1 MFKRSLWIALGLVAL
16 VVFFTVMPTGT
27 NASDVLDGYQNT
39 LSLTRSGTLPY
50 QFMDVIEAKD
60 PLLVEVE
67 NKAGSHVDYL
77 WVTDDGTPIT
87 MEQTKVSST
96 FPYRGGDVTKGD
108 YTGSGTWHN
117 GTDFT
122 TSAGNDQR
130 IWQVAIWGG
139 TVVEAEM
146 NGTDRSYGYTVV
158 IDHGNGFYTR
168 YAHMGYGIG
177 YYPEGNRPTSKS
189 WENQYA
195 PGATTTGYEKLGVSS
210 LCVKEGDVVQAGDR
224 LGTYGTTGHSSNP
237 HAHVEMFLTTSG
249 AHNQGTRWRAGVSN
263 ILLLGKD
270 ISEINWYKTKTRDGA
285 LWEDITDAEIPVGE
299 EQSS

>member
-1 MFKRSLWIALGLVAL
+1 
-16 VVFFTVMPTGT
+16 
-27 NASDVLDGYQNT
+27 
-39 LSLTRSGTLPY
+39 
-50 QFMDVIEAKD
+50 MDVIEAKD

-177 YYPEGNRPTSKS
+177 YYPEGNRPTPKS

>member
-130 IWQVAIWGG
+130 IWIAP
-139 TVVEAEM
+139 TVM
-146 NGTDRSYGYTVV
+146 T
-158 IDHGNGFYTR
+158 
-168 YAHMGYGIG
+168 
-177 YYPEGNRPTSKS
+177 
-189 WENQYA
+189 
-195 PGATTTGYEKLGVSS
+195 
-210 LCVKEGDVVQAGDR
+210 
-224 LGTYGTTGHSSNP
+224 
-237 HAHVEMFLTTSG
+237 
-249 AHNQGTRWRAGVSN
+249 
-263 ILLLGKD
+263 
-270 ISEINWYKTKTRDGA
+270 
-285 LWEDITDAEIPVGE
+285 
-299 EQSS
+299 

>member
-158 IDHGNGFYTR
+158 IDHGNGFY
-168 YAHMGYGIG
+168 
-177 YYPEGNRPTSKS
+177 
-189 WENQYA
+189 WLL
-195 PGATTTGYEKLGVSS
+195 PGG
-210 LCVKEGDVVQAGDR
+210 Q
-224 LGTYGTTGHSSNP
+224 SSN
-237 HAHVEMFLTTSG
+237 S
-249 AHNQGTRWRAGVSN
+249 Q
-263 ILLLGKD
+263 ILGK
-270 ISEINWYKTKTRDGA
+270 SVCSRSYNNWLREARCVLFMRKGRGCSA
-285 LWEDITDAEIPVGE
+285 GG
-299 EQSS
+299 